1 MPRFV
6 YTAFVLKSSYV
17 FEIDRE
23 VILFT
28 KERGK
33 LTALGR
39 GGAKVPNRFG
49 SALEPFTKV
58 EATVWE
64 SWKGGLTLEIL
75 EILRPGYPLMADPSL
90 YPYLS
95 VIQEV
100 LLLLLPENLPRE
112 KLFHLLDAALEVF
125 SRAPLAVSCYLLFWI
140 LKMEGFPVERGLPLR
155 EFFRLPLSRFIRK
168 KIPLSLFINLGER
181 AQNFL
186 EQKLQAFLQFKILLK
201 IGQ

>member
-6 YTAFVLKSSYV
+6 YTAFVLESSYIY
-17 FEIDRE
+17 EIDRE
-23 VILFT
+23 VVLFT

-33 LTALGR
+33 LTTLGR

-49 SALEPFTKV
+49 SAIEPFTKA

-64 SWKGGLTLEIL
+64 SWKGGLTLETL

-90 YPYLS
+90 YPFLS

-100 LLLLLPENLPRE
+100 LLSLLPENLPRE
-112 KLFHLLDAALEVF
+112 KLFELLDRSLEVF
-125 SRAPLAVSCYLLFWI
+125 SKAPLQTSCYLLFWI
-140 LKMEGFPVERGLPLR
+140 LKMEGFPVERGLPGR
-155 EFFRLPLSRFIRK
+155 EFFRLPLSRFIGK
-168 KIPLSLFINLGER
+168 KVPLSLFLSLAER

-186 EQKLQAFLQFKILLK
+186 EKKLQAFLQFKILLK